1 LTNHS
6 ILRYT
11 PAMKLKAINQYPPQL
26 ILDLALGIDD
36 TYSVLERYD
45 ITPEQYDTFM
55 LNPTFRGQLLQ
66 TQRQV
71 AEEGAAFKLKAK
83 LFSESHLQTMDD
95 MMNDI
100 TTPPATKLGIWQT
113 ATKLA
118 GLEPI
123 KEKDSG
129 AQQQTFQLQIIL

>member
-1 LTNHS
+1 MRLQT
-6 ILRYT
+6 
-11 PAMKLKAINQYPPQL
+11 INQYPPQL
-26 ILDLALGIDD
+26 LLDLALGVDD
-36 TYSVLERYD
+36 TYTILARYD
-45 ITPEQYDTFM
+45 VTPEQYESLM
-55 LNPTFRGQLLQ
+55 GNPTFRAQLLQ

-95 MMNDI
+95 MMNDV

-129 AQQQTFQLQIIL
+129 AQQQTFNLQIVL